1 MLSTIMAYF
10 FFACV
15 LFFLIVLFYVSFIK
29 KPNKLEKGEKKCYND
44 DVKEKDK
51 VSPNQSQI
59 VIIARYS

>member
-51 VSPNQSQI
+51 VSPNQS
-59 VIIARYS
+59 